1 MTYSTDS
8 GAEDR
13 FERFADLEEGFDA
26 HAHGATAARIRPS
39 RQFVEVKPVAVE
51 PTRLHPERKPLTD
64 EEAEEILADL
74 AWEEEQS
81 RRERFCGLE

>member
-1 MTYSTDS
+1 MTYDIDG
-8 GAEDR
+8 GAENR
-13 FERFADLEEGFDA
+13 FERFADLEEDFDA

-39 RQFVEVKPVAVE
+39 QQFVEVKPVEIE
-51 PTRLHPERKPLTD
+51 PVRLHPAREPLTD
-64 EEAEEILADL
+64 EEADEILADL